1 VLDVG
6 AVNVKLESPKVFVVG
21 LQENVGVAF
30 PTLIVMVVVPPDTKF
45 VVSVGVNVA
54 VITELP

>member
-6 AVNVKLESPKVFVVG
+6 AVNVKLESPKVFVAG

-30 PTLIVMVVVPPDTKF
+30 PTLIVMVVVPPDT
-45 VVSVGVNVA
+45 
-54 VITELP
+54 